1 MISQHKTH
9 LIGLTMLALYVLRTV
24 HHMVEL
30 LIMAHTCYSAAFE
43 FNRNFEQDIL
53 SLLVHSM
60 QHWMCCYFG
69 PLWTFRMLFLCI
81 FQQKN
86 FPNAYPTAS
95 HSESVLRLNEHVHLL
110 NQLMT
115 WCRKIIPNAIALM
128 QRKIFNRSWKWARM
142 CRINTKHIKSNQ
154 KKIIWVL
161 LKKRHSEKS
170 NLQISIKSNV
180 KMNKSI
186 IHISQQYNAG

>member
-1 MISQHKTH
+1 MLFGRIRVQPKFWIRHFISASAFYATLNA
-9 LIGLTMLALYVLRTV
+9 LIVWSIVSISDA
-24 HHMVEL
+24 
-30 LIMAHTCYSAAFE
+30 
-43 FNRNFEQDIL
+43 
-53 SLLVHSM
+53 
-60 QHWMCCYFG
+60 
-69 PLWTFRMLFLCI
+69 FLCI

-142 CRINTKHIKSNQ
+142 CRINTKHIK
-154 KKIIWVL
+154 KIIWVL